1 MVHESQTSAALYSI
15 ILAKKQSC
23 FSIAAT
29 WVVSRELP
37 REAVKARVQ
46 LADYQN

>member
-1 MVHESQTSAALYSI
+1 MEVKLRQRCTVLFW
-15 ILAKKQSC
+15 LKKQSC